1 MAVTN
6 NNTPILTGYKSN
18 VTSSGKTD
26 KGTPIV
32 KKGQEIDKNSF
43 LKILSAEL
51 SNQDPTSSSN
61 QDSTQ
66 YVAQLAQFSSLEQ
79 MSNLNSTMTLN
90 SASNLI
96 GVPVEFNSLNSLGN
110 NYVGIVKSVTRN
122 GDSIALSVATSDNGK
137 AIDKDFDYGDI
148 LQINPEIST
157 DNSSSD
163 SSNSDSENTTDTINT
178 SDSNES
184 TNLSDTNSTTDDVK
198 L

>member
-1 MAVTN
+1 MSVTN

-18 VTSSGKTD
+18 VANSGKTD

-32 KKGQEIDKNSF
+32 KKGQEIDKNAF

-96 GVPVEFNSLNSLGN
+96 GVPVKFNTLDSLGN
-110 NYVGIVKSVTRN
+110 NYIGVVKSVTRN
-122 GDSIALSVATSDNGK
+122 GDSIKLSVATSDNGK
-137 AIDKDFDYGDI
+137 AMDKDFDYGDI
-148 LQINPEIST
+148 MQINPDIST
-157 DNSSSD
+157 SSDSSD
-163 SSNSDSENTTDTINT
+163 SSNSTSSEATIDATNI
-178 SDSNES
+178 SDSN
-184 TNLSDTNSTTDDVK
+184 NTNSATNE
-198 L
+198 

>member
-6 NNTPILTGYKSN
+6 NDTPILTGYQST
-18 VTSSGKTD
+18 VTSSGATD
-26 KGTPIV
+26 KGTSIV

-79 MSNLNSTMTLN
+79 MANLNGTMTLN

-96 GVPVEFNSLNSLGN
+96 GVIVKFNSIDSLGN
-110 NYVGIVKSVTRN
+110 NYIGIVKSVTKD
-122 GDSIALSVATSDNGK
+122 GDTITLSVDTEDNGK
-137 AIDKDFDYGDI
+137 AITKDFDYNDI
-148 LQINPEIST
+148 IQVNPDLST
-157 DNSSSD
+157 DSSTST
-163 SSNSDSENTTDTINT
+163 EELLNT
-178 SDSNES
+178 SSAN
-184 TNLSDTNSTTDDVK
+184 
-198 L
+198 

>member
-1 MAVTN
+1 MSVTN

-18 VTSSGKTD
+18 VANSGKTD

-32 KKGQEIDKNSF
+32 KKGQEIDKNAF

-96 GVPVEFNSLNSLGN
+96 GVPIKFNTLDSLGN
-110 NYVGIVKSVTRN
+110 NYIGIVKSVTRN
-122 GDSIALSVATSDNGK
+122 GDSIKLSVATSDNGK

-148 LQINPEIST
+148 MQINPDIST
-157 DNSSSD
+157 SSDSSD
-163 SSNSDSENTTDTINT
+163 SSNSTSEATIDDTNI
-178 SDSNES
+178 SYSNENANLNN
-184 TNLSDTNSTTDDVK
+184 TNLTTNE
-198 L
+198 